1 MLIGLSIRD
10 VVLIQALDLSVG
22 AGLTALTGE
31 TGAGKSI
38 VLDALGLALGAR
50 ADSGLVRRGAPQA
63 SATAVF
69 SLPQG
74 HPVFTALAEK
84 GLEADE
90 GGELVLR
97 RQISADGRSRA
108 FVNDQAASVGVLRD
122 LGALLLEVHGQHD
135 AVGLLDARTHRALLD
150 SYAGGGEALRA
161 CRAAWTLWRKLS
173 DIASALRARVDRDAA
188 DAEDL
193 TLRLAELDRLDPK
206 PGEETALAEQRTLLG
221 AAEKVMSD
229 IAAAQDAIAAGQI
242 SQRLSQASRALQRAL
257 DRVKGAGDQGGE
269 GDGAV
274 KGLTEAAAAV
284 ERALIEAQEASSAL
298 DAAAQSFVFDP
309 AGLEKTE
316 ERLFA
321 LRAAAR
327 KLSVPVE
334 GLPAQRVRMAQALQ
348 ALESA
353 DADLAAADA
362 AAKDAEAAFWSAAKV
377 LSQVRAAAGLRLSQ
391 AVEAELRPL
400 KLDKARFHVAVE
412 PLHPERAGP
421 DGADRVAFEVATN
434 PGAPFGP
441 LGAIVSGGELA
452 RFALALKAA
461 LAARG
466 LTTGVGTTG
475 VRTTGVGAAGGEA
488 RSFTPVMIFDEV
500 DQGVGGAVADAVG
513 LRLRALAQA
522 AQVLVV
528 THSPQVAA
536 RADVHWRVSKSIQG
550 DITTTAIQP
559 LDPAARE
566 EEIARMLAGAQV
578 TEAARAA
585 ARALMG

>member
-1 MLIGLSIRD
+1 MLIGLSIRN

-50 ADSGLVRRGAPQA
+50 ADAGLVRRGAASA

-74 HPVFTALAEK
+74 HPVFAALAEK
-84 GLEADE
+84 GLEADA

-97 RQISADGRSRA
+97 RQIGADGRSRA

-150 SYAGGGEALRA
+150 SYAGCGEALRA
-161 CRAAWTLWRKLS
+161 CRKAWTTWRELS
-173 DIASALRARVDRDAA
+173 SAAAALRDRVHRDAA
-188 DAEDL
+188 EAEDL

-206 PGEETALAEQRTLLG
+206 PGEETALAEQRALLG
-221 AAEKVMSD
+221 AAEKVMDD
-229 IAAAQDAIAAGQI
+229 ITAAQESFAAGQI
-242 SQRLSQASRALQRAL
+242 GQRLSQASRALQRAL
-257 DRVKGAGDQGGE
+257 DRVKGPAAGEQAA
-269 GDGAV
+269 AV
-274 KGLTEAAAAV
+274 RGLSEAAAAM
-284 ERALIEAQEASSAL
+284 ERALIEAEEASSAL
-298 DAAAQSFVFDP
+298 NAAAQSFVFDP

-327 KLSVPVE
+327 KLNVPVE
-334 GLPAQRVRMAQALQ
+334 ALPAQRVNIARALQ

-362 AAKDAEAAFWSAAKV
+362 AAKAAERAFGDAAKGLSAA
-377 LSQVRAAAGLRLSQ
+377 RTAAGARLSE
-391 AVEAELRPL
+391 AVEAELKPL
-400 KLDKARFHVAVE
+400 KLEKARFRVAIE
-412 PLHPERAGP
+412 PLAPDRAGP
-421 DGADRVAFEVATN
+421 DGVDRVAFEIATN

-441 LGAIVSGGELA
+441 LGAIASGGELA

-461 LAARG
+461 LAARETAG
-466 LTTGVGTTG
+466 G
-475 VRTTGVGAAGGEA
+475 GAA
-488 RSFTPVMIFDEV
+488 FTPVMIFDEV

-513 LRLRALAQA
+513 LRLRGLARA

-550 DITTTAIQP
+550 DMTTTAIEP

-566 EEIARMLAGAQV
+566 EEIARMLAGAEV

-585 ARALMG
+585 ARALIA